1 MVWIEK
7 SVMWVTD
14 PHHEACRVMPNSNPE
29 WQIFLSTPYT
39 HGCMVWIEKSVT
51 RVTDRH
57 LEACRVMP
65 NSDPEWQ
72 IFLSTPYTHDRYSFL
87 HTFWFTTFDFQKWTC
102 YKATLFPLKRFYSCL
117 MKSTLPVTAV
127 RFFTL
132 MSNLHKVT
140 SFSDV
145 TAVKNN
151 VTWRRRYVTSY
162 TTYPL
167 STHDFYPVLGEITWV
182 R

>member
-1 MVWIEK
+1 MGEIRIVGPGK
-7 SVMWVTD
+7 T
-14 PHHEACRVMPNSNPE
+14 RGY
-29 WQIFLSTPYT
+29 PYPVCKNINIY

-57 LEACRVMP
+57 HEACRVMP

-72 IFLSTPYTHDRYSFL
+72 IFLSTPYTHDRYFFL
-87 HTFWFTTFDFQKWTC
+87 HTFWLTKFDFQRRICNKV
-102 YKATLFPLKRFYSCL
+102 TLFPLKSFYSSL
-117 MKSTLPVTAV
+117 TKSTLQATAV
-127 RFFTL
+127 RFFT
-132 MSNLHKVT
+132 STFNLHKVT

-145 TAVKNN
+145 TAVKTN

-162 TTYPL
+162 TTNAL
-167 STHDFYPVLGEITWV
+167 NTRDFYPAPGEITWV